1 MKSLF
6 RKIAVLVLVLSFANT
21 AYAQLL
27 QERRVYYLDCS
38 YSMKSLKI
46 WDKVRDNLKMAIDNV
61 TDETTELIV
70 IPFTDRR
77 STHFP
82 LPVFCEYATING
94 KKNLKDAVDKMFC
107 DKDCNTIHHVPLQD
121 FVNNRIHPSK
131 ITYMFLMTDG
141 QNEKEIPQFETLLG
155 KWGNSFYDKNV
166 YGFYVM
172 LHKEAKNPKV
182 EQIIE
187 QQEHL
192 WKVETADVDIN
203 LLRLEDKA
211 TFNIRSEKF
220 IEIPIYGKVG
230 NKDIQLELESN
241 DFYEISQY
249 ETLGNNLR
257 IYLKEKQSQSV
268 LPELVELKLISKYT
282 GNDSYTF
289 LVTENMFLT
298 CINKK
303 ERSLRISI
311 K

>member
-21 AYAQLL
+21 AHAQLL

-77 STHFP
+77 SSHFP
-82 LPVFCEYATING
+82 LPVFSEYATNDG
-94 KKNLKDAVDKMFC
+94 KRNLKGAIDKMIC
-107 DKDCNTIHHVPLQD
+107 DKACNTVHHVPLED
-121 FVNNRIHPSK
+121 FVNSRIHTSK

-141 QNEKEIPQFETLLG
+141 QNELEIPEFEDLLN
-155 KWGNSFYDKNV
+155 KWGSYFSDKYV

-172 LHKEAKNPKV
+172 LHKEAKNSKV

-187 QQEHL
+187 RQEHL

-203 LLRLEDKA
+203 LIRLEDKA
-211 TFNIRSEKF
+211 TFNIRGEKY
-220 IEIPIYGKVG
+220 IEIPIYGKLTG
-230 NKDIQLELESN
+230 KDIQLELVPN
-241 DFYEISQY
+241 DFYEINQY
-249 ETLGNNLR
+249 EILENNLR
-257 IYLKEKQSQSV
+257 IYLKGKHSQSI
-268 LPELVELKLISKYT
+268 LPELIDLKLSSKYV
-282 GNDSYTF
+282 GNDDYTF
-289 LVTENMFLT
+289 LVTENIFLT

>member
-1 MKSLF
+1 MFTLTN
-6 RKIAVLVLVLSFANT
+6 AM
-21 AYAQLL
+21 YAQLL

-107 DKDCNTIHHVPLQD
+107 DKACNTVHHVPLQD

-141 QNEKEIPQFETLLG
+141 QNEKEILEFESLLG
-155 KWGNSFYDKNV
+155 KWGSQFSSKNV

-172 LHKEAKNPKV
+172 LHKEAKNPDV

-203 LLRLEDKA
+203 LIRLEDKA
-211 TFNIRSEKF
+211 TFNIRSEKY
-220 IEIPIYGKVG
+220 IEIPIFGKLTS
-230 NKDIQLELESN
+230 KDIQLELVPN

-249 ETLGNNLR
+249 EILENNLR
-257 IYLKEKQSQSV
+257 IYLKGKHSQSI
-268 LPELVELKLISKYT
+268 LPELVDLKLSSKYV
-282 GNDSYTF
+282 GNDDYTF
-289 LVTENMFLT
+289 LVTENIFLT

>member
-1 MKSLF
+1 MFTLTN
-6 RKIAVLVLVLSFANT
+6 AM
-21 AYAQLL
+21 YAQLL

-61 TDETTELIV
+61 ADETTELIV

-82 LPVFCEYATING
+82 LPVFCEFATNDG
-94 KKNLKDAVDKMFC
+94 KKNLKNAVDNMICEKA
-107 DKDCNTIHHVPLQD
+107 CNTIHQVPLED
-121 FVNNRIHPSK
+121 FMKNRIDSSK

-141 QNEKEIPQFETLLG
+141 QNEDEICEFNDSLN
-155 KWGNSFYDKNV
+155 KWGSYFSDKNV

-172 LHKEAKNPKV
+172 LHKEAKNLKV
-182 EQIIE
+182 EQIIKR
-187 QQEHL
+187 QEHL

-203 LLRLEDKA
+203 LIRLEDKA
-211 TFNIRSEKF
+211 TFNIRSEKY
-220 IEIPIYGKVG
+220 IEIPIFGKLTS
-230 NKDIQLELESN
+230 KDIQLELVPN

-249 ETLGNNLR
+249 EILEKNLR
-257 IYLKEKQSQSV
+257 IYLKGKHSQSI
-268 LPELVELKLISKYT
+268 LPELVDLKLSSKYV
-282 GNDSYTF
+282 GNDDYTF
-289 LVTENMFLT
+289 LVTENIFLT